1 MHCRRNALRG
11 RERTRKAL
19 KRRRPHSAAPSPW
32 SSWTENPGRKIWRSE
47 REDDRQQKDKSIMRI
62 QFSFGFVTFP
72 SPSSFA
78 FPNRRSRLSLLFDV
92 VRNQDIL
99 GQRSSSSPFSEWRTK
114 ENNNNKKKLNTRFFC
129 GRSLVSSAVWP
140 PASICGPPRRLA
152 RNPWN
157 WTATKANEMW
167 RNNSPIPN
175 NRRWR
180 ASSWWHIIIRRGT
193 AHSVRRQMIRSTWRI
208 ASWNLWNGR

>member
-47 REDDRQQKDKSIMRI
+47 REDDRQQQDKSIMRI

-114 ENNNNKKKLNTRFFC
+114 ENNNNKKRTKHTFFLWPLSRVQRSLASGFDLRASETTGAKSLKLN
-129 GRSLVSSAVWP
+129 GYESK
-140 PASICGPPRRLA
+140 
-152 RNPWN
+152 WN
-157 WTATKANEMW
+157 VT
-167 RNNSPIPN
+167 
-175 NRRWR
+175 
-180 ASSWWHIIIRRGT
+180 
-193 AHSVRRQMIRSTWRI
+193 Q
-208 ASWNLWNGR
+208 